1 MRLYVIARHGESTLN
16 RDHRISGNPE
26 RPVGLTDRGRE
37 EARALGLQVA
47 HLPLDVCLHTRFQ
60 RTRDTAA
67 VAFEGRDIPFVVE
80 PLFDD
85 VNVGSLDGAP
95 FDEYRAYKR
104 AHTRKDRFPDGES
117 LDEAALRY
125 ADGFDKTLALD
136 AGRVFVCC
144 HEIPLRYALN
154 GASGS
159 DQLDGPV
166 HELRN
171 ATPYLFTEDALRRAV
186 ERIRMVAA

>member
-16 RDHRISGNPE
+16 RDGRISGDPE

-37 EARALGLQVA
+37 EARELGLQIA
-47 HLPLDVCLHTRFQ
+47 HVPLDLCIHTRFQ
-60 RTRDTAA
+60 RTRDSAA
-67 VAFEGRDIPFVVE
+67 IALEGRDVPFVVE

-85 VNVGSLDGAP
+85 VDVGSLDGEP

-104 AHTRKDRFPDGES
+104 AHTRKDRFPGGES
-117 LDEAALRY
+117 LDNAALRY
-125 ADGFDKTLALD
+125 AAAFEKTLALD
-136 AGRVFVCC
+136 AERVFICC

-171 ATPYLFTEDALRRAV
+171 ATPYLFDEEALRRAV
-186 ERIRMVAA
+186 EQIRIVAA

>member
-1 MRLYVIARHGESTLN
+1 VRLYVIARHGESTLN
-16 RDHRISGNPE
+16 REGRISGDPE
-26 RPVGLTDRGRE
+26 RPVALTERGNE
-37 EARALGLQVA
+37 EARELGLQIANVPID
-47 HLPLDVCLHTRFQ
+47 LCLHTRFQ

-67 VAFEGRDIPFVVE
+67 IALEGRDIPFVVE

-85 VNVGSLDGAP
+85 VDVGSLDGAP

-104 AHTRKDRFPDGES
+104 AHTRKDPFPGGES
-117 LDEAALRY
+117 LDDAARRY
-125 ADGFDKTLALD
+125 ADAFEKTLSLD
-136 AGRVFVCC
+136 AERVFICC

-154 GASGS
+154 AASGS

-171 ATPYLFTEDALRRAV
+171 ATPYLFTDDGLRRAA
-186 ERIRMVAA
+186 EQIRIVAA

>member
-16 RDHRISGNPE
+16 REGRISGDPE

-37 EARALGLQVA
+37 EARELGLQLRNVPID
-47 HLPLDVCLHTRFQ
+47 LCLHTRFQ
-60 RTRDTAA
+60 RTRETAA
-67 VAFEGRDIPFVVE
+67 IALEGRDIPFVVE

-85 VNVGSLDGAP
+85 VDVGSLDGAP
-95 FDEYRAYKR
+95 FEEYRAYKR
-104 AHTRKDRFPDGES
+104 AHTRKDPFPDGEA
-117 LDEAALRY
+117 LDDAAHRY
-125 ADGFDKTLALD
+125 ADAFEKTLSLD
-136 AGRVFVCC
+136 AERVFICC

-171 ATPYLFTEDALRRAV
+171 AAPYLFTDDALRRAA
-186 ERIRMVAA
+186 EQIRIVAA

>member
-16 RDHRISGNPE
+16 RDGRISGNPE
-26 RPVGLTDRGRE
+26 RPVGLTERGNEESRE
-37 EARALGLQVA
+37 LGLQVA
-47 HLPLDVCLHTRFQ
+47 NVPLDLCIHTRFQ

-67 VAFEGRDIPFVVE
+67 IALAGRDIPFLVE

-95 FDEYRAYKR
+95 FDEYREYKR
-104 AHTRKDRFPDGES
+104 GHTRKDPFPDGES
-117 LDEAALRY
+117 LDDAAHRY
-125 ADGFDKTLALD
+125 ADAFEKTLSLD
-136 AGRVFVCC
+136 AKRVFICC

-154 GASGS
+154 GACGS
-159 DQLDGPV
+159 NQLDGPV

-171 ATPYLFTEDALRRAV
+171 ATPYLFDEEALRRAV
-186 ERIRMVAA
+186 ERIRIVAA

>member
-16 RDHRISGNPE
+16 RDGRISGNPD
-26 RPVGLTDRGRE
+26 RPVGLTERGAE
-37 EARALGLQVA
+37 EARELGLQIA
-47 HLPLDVCLHTRFQ
+47 HVPIDLCIHTRFQ
-60 RTRDTAA
+60 RTRDTASIA
-67 VAFEGRDIPFVVE
+67 LEGRDVPFVVE
-80 PLFDD
+80 ELFDD

-104 AHTRKDRFPDGES
+104 SHTRKDRFPDGES
-117 LDEAALRY
+117 LDEAAGRY
-125 ADGFDKTLALD
+125 ADAFEKTLGLD
-136 AGRVFVCC
+136 AERVFICC

-154 GASGS
+154 GSAGS
-159 DQLDGPV
+159 DELDGPV

-186 ERIRMVAA
+186 ERIRIVAA